1 MKSAAGCS
9 PPPRSKVRPSRY
21 AGQRWPGIAGVATA
35 PAGCRSGRLANEL
48 YVPPRDGA
56 DHGLTAD
63 GDDQPIGGRHA
74 AMAHGAD
81 RWSPAARCSR
91 CRADRSDRQDRRP
104 DRRPW
109 RLRSRSG
116 GELLRLKGYD
126 GPYRLYA
133 VWYDGTSTFSCGG
146 GAWPPELAGH
156 PATPPTAR
164 PTACMRARPL
174 GAVCARRW
182 ARRLG
187 LA

>member
-1 MKSAAGCS
+1 VKGAAGCS
-9 PPPRSKVRPSRY
+9 PPRSKVRPSRY
-21 AGQRWPGIAGVATA
+21 AGQGWLGIASVATA
-35 PAGCRSGRLANEL
+35 PAGCRSGRLANDL
-48 YVPPRDGA
+48 YVLPRDSA
-56 DHGLTAD
+56 DHGVTDD

-116 GELLRLKGYD
+116 GGAATAERLRRSV
-126 GPYRLYA
+126 PA
-133 VWYDGTSTFSCGG
+133 VCVWYDGTSTFSGGG